1 MARIIPFQ
9 DDNHWELQRLLPW
22 YVTDRLDPAERAKV
36 EAHVAGCEDCQEE
49 LRFERA
55 LAENVKAMPL
65 DTDVGWRRMER
76 RLKAERPRQRPG
88 AGAQVATWGGWAV
101 AACALIAVGVMAVPR
116 AAQGPSQGQY
126 HALGS
131 PQSVSPG
138 NLVVIFRPETAERDI
153 RAELNAVGARIVD
166 GPTAAD
172 AYVLMVPLTQRA
184 GVLAKLRTQSNI
196 VLAEPVDPGASP

>member
-9 DDNHWELQRLLPW
+9 DDSHWELQRLLPW
-22 YVTDRLDPAERAKV
+22 YVTDRLDPAERARV
-36 EAHVAGCEDCQEE
+36 EAHVAACEDCQEE

-76 RLKAERPRQRPG
+76 RLKAERPRQRQGVGVG
-88 AGAQVATWGGWAV
+88 AAAWGGWAV
-101 AACALIAVGVMAVPR
+101 AACALVAVGVMAMPR
-116 AAQGPSQGQY
+116 APQGQNAGQY
-126 HALGS
+126 HALGA

-172 AYVLMVPLTQRA
+172 AYVLMVPLGQRA
-184 GVLAKLRTQSNI
+184 GVLAKLRTQANI